1 MRNFF
6 VFDGADSRDFG
17 VYISGQGTFNSPA
30 RVYESQP
37 IPGRNGEIVVS
48 ANRLENVELT
58 YPAYVYTDF
67 RRNLRKLRSFLLS
80 RVGYCRLED
89 TYQPGEYRMALF
101 RDALDVD
108 ATARNDAGRF
118 DVTFF
123 CKPQRF
129 LLSGEETQVFTA
141 AGRIYNPTMFDARP
155 LIRVYGTGEVG
166 LGNGT
171 ITITAADGYTDL
183 DCDVMEAYKG
193 TANKNQ
199 YVQLS
204 SLDFPVLP
212 PGETG
217 IALGS
222 GITRVEII
230 PRWWEV

>member
-101 RDALDVD
+101 RDALEVD

-141 AGRIYNPTMFDARP
+141 AGSIYNPTMFDARP

-166 LGNGT
+166 VGNGT
-171 ITITAADGYTDL
+171 ITITEADSYTDL

-193 TANKNQ
+193 TVNKNQ

-204 SLDFPVLP
+204 NLDFPVLP

>member
-1 MRNFF
+1 
-6 VFDGADSRDFG
+6 
-17 VYISGQGTFNSPA
+17 
-30 RVYESQP
+30 
-37 IPGRNGEIVVS
+37 
-48 ANRLENVELT
+48 
-58 YPAYVYTDF
+58 
-67 RRNLRKLRSFLLS
+67 
-80 RVGYCRLED
+80 
-89 TYQPGEYRMALF
+89 MALY
-101 RDALDVD
+101 RNALDVD

-141 AGRIYNPTMFDARP
+141 AGSIYNPTMFDARP

-171 ITITAADGYTDL
+171 ITITTADGYTDL

-193 TANKNQ
+193 TVNKNQ
-199 YVQLS
+199 YMQLS

-217 IALGS
+217 IALGT

>member
-6 VFDGADSRDFG
+6 VFDGVDSRDFG

-89 TYQPGEYRMALF
+89 TYQPGEYRMALY
-101 RDALDVD
+101 RNALDVD

-141 AGRIYNPTMFDARP
+141 AGSIYNPTMFDARP

-171 ITITAADGYTDL
+171 ITITTADGYTDL

-193 TANKNQ
+193 TVNKNQ

-217 IALGS
+217 IALGT

>member
-6 VFDGADSRDFG
+6 VFDGVDSRDFG
-17 VYISGQGTFNSPA
+17 AYISGQGTFNSPA

-101 RDALDVD
+101 RDALEVDV
-108 ATARNDAGRF
+108 TARNDAGRF

-141 AGRIYNPTMFDARP
+141 AGSIYNPTMFDARP

>member
-1 MRNFF
+1 MRNYF

-30 RVYESQP
+30 RVYTSQP

-48 ANRLENVELT
+48 SNRLENVELT

-89 TYQPGEYRMALF
+89 TYQPGEYRMALY
-101 RDALDVD
+101 RDVLEVN

-118 DVTFF
+118 DVTFY

-129 LLSGEETQVFTA
+129 LLSGAETQVFTA
-141 AGRIYNPTMFDARP
+141 AGSIYNPTMFDSRP

-193 TANKNQ
+193 TVNKNQ

-217 IALGS
+217 IALGA

>member
-30 RVYESQP
+30 RVYTSQP

-89 TYQPGEYRMALF
+89 TYQPGEYRMALY

-108 ATARNDAGRF
+108 ATARNDAGQF
-118 DVTFF
+118 DVTFY

-129 LLSGEETQVFTA
+129 LLSGEKAQVFTA
-141 AGRIYNPTMFDARP
+141 AGSIYNPTMFAARP

-166 LGNGT
+166 IGNGT

-193 TANKNQ
+193 TVNKNQ

-217 IALGS
+217 ITLGA